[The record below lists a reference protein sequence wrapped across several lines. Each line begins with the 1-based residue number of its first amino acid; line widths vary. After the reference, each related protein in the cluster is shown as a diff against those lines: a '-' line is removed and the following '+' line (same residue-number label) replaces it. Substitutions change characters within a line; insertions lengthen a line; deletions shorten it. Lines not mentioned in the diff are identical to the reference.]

1 MFYVN
6 GKIESERDIIPFIF
20 LSREVISMGSACSCD
35 TDESTFNAGIFSC
48 TVKHMGCFKKE
59 NEERTEELINEIV
72 VRVEARMKK
81 DALNITQETIA
92 TKE

>member
-1 MFYVN
+1 MQN
-6 GKIESERDIIPFIF
+6 GKIEIIIPFIF
-20 LSREVISMGSACSCD
+20 LSRVVISMGSACSCD

-59 NEERTEELINEIV
+59 NEDKEELINEIV
-72 VRVEARMKK
+72 VRVEARMRKE
-81 DALNITQETIA
+81 ALNITQETIP